1 MRLVNNNA
9 QTILLSNVLQ
19 TVNPAVTNEHVTRT
33 QHEDAQRVI
42 DREVHQDHYHTS
54 VQPVQHKEVLPEQ
67 HTHNQ
72 AAVDH
77 REIKHGDESHIKQR
91 LEQEKAQFRST
102 REVGDVQTSQSQGR
116 DVVGEHIHHHV
127 HENIQPVIQKET
139 VQPSVVHTTIPVH
152 EVHHN
157 EAKHHTASALPAMS
171 MDEFKQNG
179 GSLTGREERRDQF
192 AGEPK
197 SVGGTLGGHGA
208 AGTTSLTQRAGYR
221 GRRHHKRSNSNS
233 SYSSSSDDDEIRRNK
248 GSKLGGYLNRSR
260 RSKHQTGTGTYNST
274 SVPKSTGIGSNHGPN
289 AALDNRGTAS
299 GVNNTTQHK
308 PSLLDKL
315 NPKKDADG
323 DGKAGFMKQMF
334 SMQYYDQALH
344 ESIMMGSWKLNYVPV

>member
-1 MRLVNNNA
+1 MDKAKQAVSSF
-9 QTILLSNVLQ
+9 LSKDGKHDTTVHE

-54 VQPVQHKEVLPEQ
+54 VQPVKDREVLPEQ

-72 AAVDH
+72 AAVEN
-77 REIKHGDESHIKQR
+77 REIKHGDDSHIRQR
-91 LEQEKAQFRST
+91 LEQEQGQFRST
-102 REVGDVQTSQSQGR
+102 REVGDVRTTQSQGR

-171 MDEFKQNG
+171 IDEFKHNG
-179 GSLTGREERRDQF
+179 GTLSGREERRDQF

-197 SVGGTLGGHGA
+197 SVGGTLGGRGA
-208 AGTTSLTQRAGYR
+208 AGTTSLTERIGYR
-221 GRRHHKRSNSNS
+221 GRRHHQRTNSNS

-248 GSKLGGYLNRSR
+248 GSKIGGYANRSR
-260 RSKHQTGTGTYNST
+260 RSKNPLSSSNRGYDANTSSTGNPSNPTGTYNDT
-274 SVPKSTGIGSNHGPN
+274 SVGKTSGLGSNHGPN
-289 AALDNRGTAS
+289 AALNNRGTTA
-299 GVNNTTQHK
+299 GTNQHTTHDTK

-323 DGKAGFMKQMF
+323 DGKPGFMK
-334 SMQYYDQALH
+334 
-344 ESIMMGSWKLNYVPV
+344 